1 MSFSIINKIVNESL
15 KISIFQSHKYR
26 HNKMALW
33 RVLVKTNGVATRK
46 KRQKKKPKTIHSN
59 SGSF

>member
-1 MSFSIINKIVNESL
+1 MNYIINKT
-15 KISIFQSHKYR
+15 IFQSHKYR